1 MKKILSILICVFLE
15 VATLCAADIKTSIQV
30 SPADAGVA
38 SVTGIDYNYDETT
51 KQQGTYK
58 SWGSTQIY
66 DYYTGYVRAITGT
79 ITTPTNSTVTS
90 YGEKNSW
97 YVDDGHSK
105 RFSHNAEAELKIIST
120 AAGYY
125 FDSWSGG
132 AWSYSSWGRQINVTS
147 TIINSTQT
155 STLVDFNTASQENSG
170 STTLTANFNEII
182 KLNGYDAIVI
192 YKTSSG
198 YSTFSF
204 EISCNKT
211 TGLDLSCSEEGL
223 FKITLNKDNALLGGL
238 NEKVVISVSAIG
250 NVEVGENVCTISLTP
265 SNQSMSELEYN
276 PKTITLPVH
285 VRETPN
291 ITFIPAVEGGYYTY
305 QQTNINGPVVDVNA
319 EKKLDVNST
328 QEGVI
333 ELKAIPTTSTHH
345 FRRWVITRIING
357 EEIIEYSYD
366 STVTPSTFTT
376 SAKVEAEFMHNKFAQ
391 FIVLGTDTAKYKYAH
406 LEDAIAVAQNQ
417 GKSVVAV
424 YVPGRLK
431 IKSST
436 SKGTEVLGITLTY
449 NLTISSIVPE
459 GNTEWILPKPASG
472 TYTIPAGITFL
483 VPGLD
488 KAAINDLI
496 NNKTVR
502 SNYESYHT
510 IRYRSNTGDAVTDDF
525 IDAYPSPVC
534 ICKLSVEDGTHI
546 EVNGGISVY
555 SAPSTTIER
564 TGRPTGYGQLHLG
577 NNSTIQVNGGGK
589 LHVLGYVTGAN
600 LNSTVT
606 AKSGATIYEA
616 FQFTDWRGGTAT
628 MNGFNDFITKE
639 AFPVAQYYMQSI
651 ETKLILESGA
661 KEVLIAAVDVASPF
675 PVSPGFIDVINE
687 QQTPSG
693 AIKENN
699 LGLFLLGEGTR
710 LEKYYDFA
718 KDSLCIKI
726 VGDGN
731 TARAKINYMYLDV
744 SSVAGDYSLDSRKY
758 VMPIN
763 HNIALTIDNV
773 LLECPYK
780 FAFMPG
786 SRLEVSP
793 TAHLKIQ
800 NKVYLYDAEL
810 NVRPSDPAKGFYGS
824 NSVPLKPITYTSK
837 GKPTARSAEAT
848 RYPTKM
854 KDARFV
860 IDGTLTMEDAKIV
873 VNDRDVDIQ
882 GMLHTTNYSSD
893 IQGITDTSEET
904 IARLFGANITSNAGG
919 VINFNRLGS
928 TNPVYQ
934 IKQTGTTVE
943 GYEPIPVCNAWLR
956 NSDGTRAGGE
966 KADEGDTY
974 MYINGFWVEP
984 TATLSNPQGANFVV
998 TLPDPITQNV
1008 ICDEV
1013 VGNRATITNV
1023 TVSSVEGTLFKVETP
1038 MRKDGKVT
1046 IPVTYTPNGVHNA
1059 DGTPNQGKIIL
1070 SVTYTD
1076 VINESH
1082 SATVDINLTGV
1093 ENYQPA
1099 FSVAINGT
1107 PMQNGDAYPTIQGTG
1122 VGETKPL
1129 SVVITPNPNNITS
1142 TNLVSWIDA
1151 ASATAAP
1158 FAFAYG
1164 EADAFL
1170 SEATLSYTP
1179 PAVSENDLGTLTIKA
1194 SYPNGG
1200 TPVDS
1205 TIVIHL
1211 SAKVGYKPNTL
1222 EFATFPSPIYET
1234 TEPFLLLDDATNNAD
1249 TKITCSTS
1257 PGGIVEIIGDGTA
1270 ENPYKVKPLASG
1282 LVEILVKQVSN
1293 PNTGID
1299 LKEITTQI
1307 NVKSEDERLKDVPFC
1322 IDNNTVFNTHL
1333 YNTAGVTYNAANST
1347 IDFNSISAVSTWQF
1361 QFLGIPDKLKFTPSG
1376 VNAWRIREGKP
1387 VTAGTESTIEWSV
1400 VTEWTN
1406 LTSGTPVSYALQPT
1420 TRYVEISYGATTPD
1434 VGKIVG
1440 DVCVT
1445 ALTIRT
1451 QTDKLYMPIY
1461 YTTDAVT
1468 KDSVV
1473 FTHTSA
1479 SAPALSI
1486 NGITASVKETKKL
1499 GTDEEP
1505 YYETKVV
1512 LQAPA
1517 TTAEGTYAL
1526 TVTQNPHSATVNVTT
1541 YKFPQELPIK
1551 LATDKPDNGDRY
1563 YFVTAGSRY
1572 AQWDATKRQVVF
1584 QNPGSQVA
1592 RSVTFAFNGAPSI
1605 ITFDVSSADGAQT
1618 INNADWTIYE
1628 SKDGKDFQPASLA
1641 KRDSIEDNTL
1651 VQELNYTTRY
1661 VRVEYNS
1668 QSTREVY
1675 LSNLVIEGY
1684 PQAIVHPDNL
1694 FFTSEETKHSLY
1706 MIAINL
1712 QKVDF
1717 EIDNATAFQISTDTT
1732 SAATDW
1738 KEIIN
1743 TTELTHSTALGQN
1756 KVDTI
1761 FLAVRWSQQTAL
1773 DEGKITIKSKTNDSI
1788 LTIIPLVGSD
1798 NYLTIDKAENT
1809 GLSTGIPA
1817 GYTYHG
1823 NEYTAYEHREVKLM
1837 NTFANDGTALFDYL
1851 FIYGETTPPEGE
1863 TNITPPGAGDSD
1875 ENTNVGSN
1883 AVTPLYVYQK
1893 TLNAENQYKGYQFVG
1908 KIDNV
1913 NDSTKMTVGD
1923 IIVQDDSATVYV
1935 DARNKD
1941 LRVYMTGFSPYA
1953 TTGYTKQQEGVF
1965 LFRGNHGDTLD
1976 IYLENFYV
1984 SSRNKTKKGNKFYG
1998 NKEGGKTYSEKYSR
2012 GSGGVLVFENIDAQ
2026 EELDNFDPFEVSI
2039 HIMGDD
2045 NLLNSNHGC
2054 FYALKIGKAEA
2065 MRAYQV
2071 SSPIQVHMHA
2081 DGYERKTKTTL
2092 NFDDVWPT
2100 AVDADNVM
2108 TDSIRTNGFLALKKQ
2123 ANNAPSIDLGN
2134 PYTTVNFKGGR
2145 IELQNSQIGS
2155 DTYKTTLAISY
2166 RAGFFGSEEAGIQL
2180 CHGIGTD
2187 AVDGTVNFLDGTVTV
2202 ERMKVSD
2209 AYRQYYLMDTLP
2221 DGTES
2226 EYTTCLRTPKNTFV
2240 RGGSI
2245 CRVRACQ
2252 HVTSKGGAPKDTK
2265 TGSLLGQYVYRMQPT
2280 DELNSNGSIKSIA
2293 FPGNLDGLQEYQSS
2307 RKYTYGLA
2315 SVTPDA
2321 EDQLYFWVPEGYGGV
2336 TTEKDVYLAT
2346 WKACMTKIT
2355 AGIPNVATGTI
2366 GGDIDINAEEEV
2378 KYFLYCQIDD
2388 NIHNV
2393 ISGAGGE
2400 IYKAPIEVP
2409 SAAREFFNGDYTRW
2423 APNEIGEATQHQV
2436 LSDVNYTITDRV
2448 YYITTITADLWK
2460 TFTAPFNVANIYVV
2474 ESFSEAKLEEVGTR
2488 SEILKE
2494 QAKHNADFAA
2504 FFGVAMAMGTDK
2516 SFDGIYQSYIKWAEA
2531 QDRDS
2536 LGIWDGDGDYAL
2548 RGMQKLTPY
2557 FGNNWR
2563 DANFYLNV
2571 NRGNWA
2577 LTEEDEFNVNW
2588 EFLSKNDTTDGIL
2601 LHKDSTYSMMFP
2613 YCTGCDVTI
2622 EERQDWDYWSGKFLI
2637 FESTSAP
2644 QTIKGKDFLNEEI
2657 ENNIFTVE
2665 CASDEVVVTGNSTFA
2680 MLETDRSNL
2689 FVYDEGEGFY
2699 NSESFLPKENDN
2711 DIVTIQPTTAFLY
2724 GNVPVHPISGA
2735 PAKKVTREGK
2745 IIYGNGNNG
2754 NGDGGVTTGG
2764 HTPTVGGGNDLFITA
2779 ISGGINVAVAAP
2791 QQVRVIS
2798 STGAVL
2804 YNGWVSTSVDVALP
2818 IDGIYIVS
2826 GENEVQKILY

>member
-1 MKKILSILICVFLE
+1 MNIINNLKYRAKARTKLMKKILSILICVILG
-15 VATLCAADIKTSIQV
+15 VNLTYAATATAKVDAYAQPSSFGSVYVSKTKVNAADISGWVSSSIGNTATGESGWFSHGNAYLYSYAKANSGYTFAGWSESVDGPIINTDNPKTTHAKTIQIVVYIDNNVEETLYAQFKPIITVPQNSQNVTLSKKGSQDVSEQVNVNLYNASDFRIASIERTAGNGSALVKCETTSIN
-30 SPADAGVA
+30 G
-38 SVTGIDYNYDETT
+38 TGPETPT
-51 KQQGTYK
+51 LTI
-58 SWGSTQIY
+58 STQ
-66 DYYTGYVRAITGT
+66 
-79 ITTPTNSTVTS
+79 
-90 YGEKNSW
+90 
-97 YVDDGHSK
+97 
-105 RFSHNAEAELKIIST
+105 
-120 AAGYY
+120 
-125 FDSWSGG
+125 SG
-132 AWSYSSWGRQINVTS
+132 V
-147 TIINSTQT
+147 
-155 STLVDFNTASQENSG
+155 VSG
-170 STTLTANFNEII
+170 D
-182 KLNGYDAIVI
+182 K
-192 YKTSSG
+192 
-198 YSTFSF
+198 
-204 EISCNKT
+204 
-211 TGLDLSCSEEGL
+211 
-223 FKITLNKDNALLGGL
+223 FKITLKATNDAVGY
-238 NEKVVISVSAIG
+238 IY
-250 NVEVGENVCTISLTP
+250 VEVQAEVQVLFAKPTEGEGSYTATRADGSGVAYTLSHTSETDSPVKMASASECTYNVVAT
-265 SNQSMSELEYN
+265 
-276 PKTITLPVH
+276 
-285 VRETPN
+285 
-291 ITFIPAVEGGYYTY
+291 AADGY
-305 QQTNINGPVVDVNA
+305 Q
-319 EKKLDVNST
+319 
-328 QEGVI
+328 
-333 ELKAIPTTSTHH
+333 
-345 FRRWVITRIING
+345 FRRWVVQNASGEHYYYGEDCQYKANNG
-357 EEIIEYSYD
+357 ER
-366 STVTPSTFTT
+366 FT
-376 SAKVEAEFMHNKFAQ
+376 AEFIKKGYAQ

-406 LEDAIAVAQNQ
+406 LDDAIDAAQTQ
-417 GKSVVAV
+417 GKSVVSV

-431 IKSST
+431 VT
-436 SKGTEVLGITLTY
+436 SKTTVSESLGGLIKNY
-449 NLTISSIVPE
+449 NLTISSIEPDRE
-459 GNTEWILPKPASG
+459 TEWVLPKPKSG

-488 KAAINDLI
+488 RECIKELI
-496 NNKTVR
+496 DNKTVR
-502 SNYESYHT
+502 SNYVSYHT
-510 IRYRSNTGDAVTDDF
+510 IKYKYNTGAASEDDF
-525 IDAYPSPVC
+525 IESNPVKC
-534 ICKLSVEDGTHI
+534 ICKLNVESGTRI

-555 SAPSTTIER
+555 SAPTTTMGY
-564 TGRPTGYGQLHLG
+564 TGRPTGYGHLHLER
-577 NNSTIQVNGGGK
+577 NSTIQVNEGGK
-589 LHVLGYVTGAN
+589 LHVLGYVTGAD

-606 AKSGATIYEA
+606 AKNGATIYES
-616 FQFTDWRGGTAT
+616 FQFTDWRGGTAMST
-628 MNGFNDFITKE
+628 GGLINNEPE
-639 AFPVAQYYMQSI
+639 AFPVGQYYIQSI
-651 ETKLILESGA
+651 ETKLILEYGA
-661 KEVLIAAVDVASPF
+661 QEYLIAAVDVMTPF
-675 PVSPGFIDVINE
+675 PVCPVFINSINE
-687 QQTPSG
+687 QKKPSG

-710 LEKYYDFA
+710 LEKYYDFT
-718 KDSLCIKI
+718 KDSLCVRII
-726 VGDGN
+726 GDVP
-731 TARAKINYMYLDV
+731 TARAKINYIYLDV
-744 SSVAGDYSLDSRKY
+744 NYNEAISLDSRKY

-763 HNIALTIDNV
+763 HNIALTIDKV

-810 NVRPSDPAKGFYGS
+810 NVRPSNPAKGFYGS
-824 NSVPLKPITYTSK
+824 NSVPLMPITYTSK
-837 GKPTARSAEAT
+837 GKPTARSAEAN

-873 VNDRDVDIQ
+873 VNDSEVDIQ

-893 IQGITDTSEET
+893 IQGITDASEET
-904 IARLFGANITSNAGG
+904 IARLFGANITSTANG

-928 TNPVYQ
+928 TTPVYQ
-934 IKQTGTTVE
+934 IKQTGTDVE

-956 NSDGTRAGGE
+956 NSDGTREGGE
-966 KADEGDTY
+966 NAGEGDTY

-998 TLPDPITQNV
+998 TLPNPITQNV

-1013 VGNRATITNV
+1013 VGNGATITNV
-1023 TVSSVEGTLFKVETP
+1023 AVSSVEGTLFEVGTP
-1038 MRKDGKVT
+1038 ERKDGKVT
-1046 IPVTYTPNGVHNA
+1046 IPVTYNPNGVHNA

-1099 FSVAINGT
+1099 FSVTINGT
-1107 PMQNGDAYPTIQGTG
+1107 PMQNGDTYPTIQGTG
-1122 VGETKPL
+1122 VGETDSL
-1129 SVVITPNPNNITS
+1129 SVVITPDPNNITS
-1142 TNLVSWIDA
+1142 TNLVDWIDA
-1151 ASATAAP
+1151 ESVTSEP
-1158 FAFAYG
+1158 FSFNYG
-1164 EADAFL
+1164 DEETTKL
-1170 SEATLSYTP
+1170 SGALLVYSPST
-1179 PAVSENDLGTLTIKA
+1179 VSDNDQGVLTITA
-1194 SYPNGG
+1194 TYPNEGK
-1200 TPVDS
+1200 PIES
-1205 TIVIHL
+1205 SIIINL

-1222 EFATFPSPIYET
+1222 EFAQFPIPVYET
-1234 TEPFLLLDDATNNAD
+1234 TEPFLLLNEEKNNAG
-1249 TKITCSTS
+1249 TPIEWSLS
-1257 PGGIVEIIGDGTA
+1257 SNNVVNIIGDGIT
-1270 ENPYKVKPLASG
+1270 EPYKVDPIG
-1282 LVEILVKQVSN
+1282 TGWVDIVVKQKESASVN
-1293 PNTGID
+1293 KTEINTR
-1299 LKEITTQI
+1299 I
-1307 NVKSEDERLKDVPFC
+1307 NVKSVNELLPVPFC
-1322 IDNNTVFNTHL
+1322 IEDNVRFNSHTIEANSVVYNTTNNT
-1333 YNTAGVTYNAANST
+1333 
-1347 IDFNSISAVSTWQF
+1347 IEFNSVNSASSWQIH
-1361 QFLGIPDKLKFTPSG
+1361 FLGVPDKLTFTPNG
-1376 VNAWRIREGKP
+1376 NNTWRIREKAS
-1387 VTAGTESTIEWSV
+1387 VDAAWTSVMEWATLVKDKEVS
-1400 VTEWTN
+1400 
-1406 LTSGTPVSYALQPT
+1406 LTLKPT
-1420 TRYVEISYGATTPD
+1420 TQYVEITYGAAEFASTGTI
-1434 VGKIVG
+1434 KN
-1440 DVCVT
+1440 VCVSD
-1445 ALTIRT
+1445 LTLQAREEKI
-1451 QTDKLYMPIY
+1451 YMPIY
-1461 YTTDAVT
+1461 HLSGAISEKT
-1468 KDSVV
+1468 VV
-1473 FTHTSA
+1473 FAHVNQDIDLTIAEGLTILNETTELKGVEGA
-1479 SAPALSI
+1479 S
-1486 NGITASVKETKKL
+1486 
-1499 GTDEEP
+1499 
-1505 YYETKVV
+1505 YYET
-1512 LQAPA
+1512 
-1517 TTAEGTYAL
+1517 
-1526 TVTQNPHSATVNVTT
+1526 TVTIQANSTTEEGIYTLEAKHDTATSTVSIRT
-1541 YKFPQELPIK
+1541 YKFPQELPIR
-1551 LATDKPDNGDRY
+1551 LTEDIPERY
-1563 YFVTAGSRY
+1563 NFVTKDYSY
-1572 AQWDATKRQVVF
+1572 AQWNEEERRIILL
-1584 QNPGSQVA
+1584 NPGAQLV
-1592 RSVTFAFNGAPSI
+1592 RSVTFAFNGAPSV
-1605 ITFDVSSADGAQT
+1605 ITFDSSED
-1618 INNADWTIYE
+1618 IVDSDWTIYE
-1628 SKDGKDFQPASLA
+1628 SVDGVTFSPSSLE
-1641 KRDSIEDNTL
+1641 KRDSLPGKTL
-1651 VQELNYTTRY
+1651 KQLLDYTTRY
-1661 VRVEYNS
+1661 VKIEYNS
-1668 QSTREVY
+1668 DQTHEV
-1675 LSNLVIEGY
+1675 SIANLVIEGY
-1684 PQAIVHPDNL
+1684 PQAIINPTNL
-1694 FFTSEETKHSLY
+1694 FFTKTEEPQQLY

-1712 QKVDF
+1712 QEVDF
-1717 EIDNATAFQISTDTT
+1717 EIDNDDKFQMTLD
-1732 SAATDW
+1732 ATDENSW
-1738 KEIIN
+1738 TDIIHTSN
-1743 TTELTHSTALGQN
+1743 STHPSALGVN
-1756 KVDTI
+1756 MVDTI
-1761 FLAVRWSQQTAL
+1761 FLWVKWSQKTAL

-1809 GLSTGIPA
+1809 GLSTGIPND
-1817 GYTYHG
+1817 YTYHG
-1823 NEYTAYEHREVKLM
+1823 KEYTAYEHREVKLT
-1837 NTFANDGTALFDYL
+1837 NTFADDGTALFDYL

-1893 TLNAENQYKGYQFVG
+1893 TLNAESQYKGYQFVG

-1913 NDSTKMTVGD
+1913 NDSTKMTIGD
-1923 IIVQDDSATVYV
+1923 IIVRDDSATVYV

-2012 GSGGVLVFENIDAQ
+2012 GSGGVLVFENMDAQ

-2134 PYTTVNFKGGR
+2134 PYTIVNFKGGR

-2221 DGTES
+2221 NGTES

-2307 RKYTYGLA
+2307 RNYTYGLA

-2321 EDQLYFWVPEGYGGV
+2321 ENQLYFWVPEGYGGV

-2460 TFTAPFNVANIYVV
+2460 TFTAPFDVANIYVV
-2474 ESFSEAKLEEVGTR
+2474 ESFSEAELEDVGTR

-2516 SFDGIYQSYIKWAEA
+2516 SFDGIYQSYIKWAKA

-2536 LGIWDGDGDYAL
+2536 LGIWDGDGDYTL

-2563 DANFYLNV
+2563 DANFYLNE
-2571 NRGNWA
+2571 NRGNWT
-2577 LTEEDEFNVNW
+2577 LTDEDEFNVNW
-2588 EFLSKNDTTDGIL
+2588 RLLSKNDTTDGIL
-2601 LHKDSTYSMMFP
+2601 LHKGFTYSMMFP
-2613 YCTGCDVTI
+2613 YCTGCDETI
-2622 EERQDWDYWSGKFLI
+2622 EEREDWDYWSGKFLI
-2637 FESTSAP
+2637 FESVSAP
-2644 QTIKGKDFLNEEI
+2644 QTINGKDFLNEEI

-2665 CASDEVVVTGNSTFA
+2665 CASDEVAVTGNSTFA

-2699 NSESFLPKENDN
+2699 NAECFLPKENDN

-2724 GNVPVHPISGA
+2724 GKVPVHPISGM
-2735 PAKKVTREGK
+2735 PAKKVTRDGK
-2745 IIYGNGNNG
+2745 IIYGEKPNQDDNTQDNPED
-2754 NGDGGVTTGG
+2754 NSTTGG
-2764 HTPTVGGGNDLFITA
+2764 NVPTVGGGNNLFITA
-2779 ISGGINVAVAAP
+2779 INGGINIAVATP
-2791 QQVRVIS
+2791 QYVRVLTA
-2798 STGAVL
+2798 TGAIIF
-2804 YNGWVSTSVDVALP
+2804 NGYITTAADVNLP
-2818 IDGIYIVS
+2818 TQGIYVIS
-2826 GENEVQKILY
+2826 GENEVQKIFY